1 MAIRITHPTPPN
13 YLIAADALA
22 HARPIEEV
30 AEDMG
35 LPTDPSE
42 FYNYGHRIAK
52 IDGTQAARHLRQRED
67 GHLVLV
73 TAMTPTPKGSGKTL
87 TTIALVDALNRL
99 FKTEGK
105 KPGQRATAVLREPSM
120 GPVFGMKGGAAGGGY
135 SQVIPMDDIN
145 LHFTGD
151 IHAVGAA
158 HNLLFAMAMAY
169 IYDGKNKHGVNLK
182 RFIWP
187 RAVDMVDRSLRELH
201 LSASGEYKDTEMR
214 LRTHYVI
221 TAASEIMATLGMA
234 SDMDELRDRLS
245 RVLLGYYADG
255 NPLTAR
261 DLDAVNPMLTI
272 LLHAFNP
279 NLVQTLFGNGVFIH
293 TGPFANIAHGNASM
307 VAMKLGIKA
316 CDYVLTEGGFAADL
330 GAQKFFDIVCRA
342 GKLTPAAAVIVCS
355 TRDLKHQGGMSPMGT
370 TRVELKRM
378 RFDASVDGCMSG
390 MWNLRIHV
398 ENLQKYGVPV
408 VVAINRFGFD
418 TEEEIAAIID
428 CVENKLGVS
437 CVAHNGYGE
446 GPDGALRLAKRLVQ
460 TVEEH
465 TEKREAAV
473 AAKVANP
480 AVESPAAPAPA
491 SAAEGFRFLY
501 PEALPV
507 KRIIETVAHEIYR
520 SGDILYSR
528 GVAEKLARIEEMAG
542 PLLNVC
548 MSKTQFSLTDNP
560 NYFGDPRGKPLTV
573 TDVRY
578 AGGPGWVVALC
589 GKVFE
594 MPGMNFVTCGA
605 RQLEIARDDTAFGGF
620 MVKNLG

>member
-1 MAIRITHPTPPN
+1 MTIAIKHPTPPN
-13 YLIAADALA
+13 YIIAADALA
-22 HARPIEEV
+22 HARPIAEV
-30 AEDMG
+30 AENME
-35 LPTDPSE
+35 LPTDPAE
-42 FYNYGHRIAK
+42 FYDYGHRIAK

-73 TAMTPTPKGSGKTL
+73 TAMTPTSKGSGKTL

-99 FKTEGK
+99 LGGEGK
-105 KPGQRATAVLREPSM
+105 PRQRATAVLREPSM

-169 IYDGKNKHGVNLK
+169 AYDGKNKHGVNLK
-182 RFIWP
+182 RFVWP
-187 RAVDMVDRSLRELH
+187 RAVDMVDRSLREVH
-201 LSASGEYKDTEMR
+201 LSATGKWKDTEMR
-214 LRTHYVI
+214 LRTRYVI

-234 SDMDELRDRLS
+234 SDMDDLRDRLS
-245 RVLLGYYADG
+245 RVLVGYYTDG
-255 NPLTAR
+255 NLLTAR
-261 DLDAVNPMLTI
+261 ELDAVNPMLAI

-316 CDYVLTEGGFAADL
+316 CDYVLTEGGFGADL

-355 TRDLKHQGGMSPMGT
+355 TRDLKHQGGMTPMGT

-378 RFDASVDGCMSG
+378 RFDTSVDGCISG

-398 ENLQKYGVPV
+398 ENLKKYGIPV

-418 TEEEIAAIID
+418 TDEEIAAIID
-428 CVENKLGVS
+428 YVESKLGVP
-437 CVAHNGYGE
+437 CVAHTGYR
-446 GPDGALRLAKRLVQ
+446 DGADGGLKLAERLVE
-460 TVEEH
+460 TID
-465 TEKREAAV
+465 R
-473 AAKVANP
+473 AKSGAESS
-480 AVESPAAPAPA
+480 AESPA
-491 SAAEGFRFLY
+491 SGFHHLY

-507 KRIIETVAHEIYR
+507 KRIIETIAHEIYR
-520 SGDILYSR
+520 SGEVIYTRAAD
-528 GVAEKLARIEEMAG
+528 EKLARIEEMAG
-542 PLLNVC
+542 ALLNVC

-560 NYFGDPRGKPLTV
+560 KYFGNPVGRPLTV

-594 MPGMNFVTCGA
+594 MPGMNFATCGA

-620 MVKNLG
+620 VVKNLG